1 MVGLRCEDFEEVH
14 FRQRK
19 QPRVRWSGGG
29 RYLLT
34 EPVESLNDTCAL
46 ALECSVIRQVPESF
60 SSDKSGQ
67 RGKWGP
73 HPCFLYTSPLS
84 LTLARPRSRTGG
96 ERQREPSK
104 KVASLLSHHSR
115 QAVLDFTPEGP
126 TLSFPRTSAPANSL
140 LPPRTGKH
148 CPSRQSPPAEWIV
161 SLSLSHLG
169 MQWALP
175 SCSAQTW

>member
-84 LTLARPRSRTGG
+84 LTLARPRSRAGG
-96 ERQREPSK
+96 EKAERAKQ
-104 KVASLLSHHSR
+104 
-115 QAVLDFTPEGP
+115 EG
-126 TLSFPRTSAPANSL
+126 SFSA
-140 LPPRTGKH
+140 LPPLTPG
-148 CPSRQSPPAEWIV
+148 
-161 SLSLSHLG
+161 
-169 MQWALP
+169 
-175 SCSAQTW
+175 CSGFHP

>member
-29 RYLLT
+29 QYLLT
-34 EPVESLNDTCAL
+34 EPVESLNDTCVL

-96 ERQREPSK
+96 EKAERAKQ
-104 KVASLLSHHSR
+104 
-115 QAVLDFTPEGP
+115 EG
-126 TLSFPRTSAPANSL
+126 SFSA
-140 LPPRTGKH
+140 LPPLTPG
-148 CPSRQSPPAEWIV
+148 
-161 SLSLSHLG
+161 
-169 MQWALP
+169 
-175 SCSAQTW
+175 CSGFHP